1 MSDVPQRIVQIMRCC
16 TRSTGAALGVL
27 IIDAPAVQERTWVDG
42 RTAPTRGDY
51 YFWNK
56 PHTKP
61 VSDGVVVIN
70 RGWIGNS
77 ELTNVICH
85 LRRAHGHLCIDAD
98 EIDAKR
104 CVASAQP
111 LKLWLIVVA
120 DWTVCGNE

>member
-1 MSDVPQRIVQIMRCC
+1 VGDVPERIVQIMRCC
-16 TRSTGAALGVL
+16 TWSTGAALGIL
-27 IIDAPAVQERTWVDG
+27 IVNATAVQKREWIDR
-42 RTAPTRGDY
+42 RIAPTCGNY

-56 PHTKP
+56 PHAKP
-61 VSDGVVVIN
+61 IPDGVVAIN
-70 RGWIGNS
+70 RGWIGDS

-85 LRRAHGHLCIDAD
+85 LRRAHRHLCIDAD

>member
-1 MSDVPQRIVQIMRCC
+1 M
-16 TRSTGAALGVL
+16 
-27 IIDAPAVQERTWVDG
+27 PAVQERQRVDR
-42 RTAPTRGDY
+42 RTAPTSCDY

-56 PHTKP
+56 LHTKSLP
-61 VSDGVVVIN
+61 DGVVNIN
-70 RGWIGNS
+70 RGWVCDS
-77 ELTNVICH
+77 ELANVICH
-85 LRRAHGHLCIDAD
+85 LHRTYWHLCIDAD